1 MGPALCYGPV
11 PTDEGGMSEPDDD
24 SLLAIYAAG
33 DMAAAVPLARRHLP
47 RVLAVAQRM
56 LGDASE
62 AEDVAQEAL
71 MRLWRIAPDWEPGRA
86 KVSTWLYRVTANLC
100 TDRLRGRR
108 PTEPLDAANDP
119 AAPEPGVRERMQDDQ
134 RRAALENA
142 LARLPER
149 QRLAVILRHIEEL
162 PNPEIA
168 IAMGISVEAVESLTA
183 RGKLALGRI
192 LAGRKEALG
201 YVDE

>member
-1 MGPALCYGPV
+1 
-11 PTDEGGMSEPDDD
+11 MSEPDDET
-24 SLLAIYAAG
+24 LLAAYAAG
-33 DMAAAVPLARRHLP
+33 DMAAAAPLARRHLP

-56 LGDASE
+56 LGDAAE
-62 AEDVAQEAL
+62 AEDVSQEAL
-71 MRLWRIAPDWEPGRA
+71 MRLWRIAPDWEAGRA

-100 TDRLRGRR
+100 TDRLRARR
-108 PTEPLDAANDP
+108 HTEPLNAANDP
-119 AAPEPGVRERMQDDQ
+119 AAPEPGVSERMQDAQ
-134 RRAALENA
+134 RRTALEDA

-149 QRLAVILRHIEEL
+149 QRLAVILRHMEEL

-168 IAMGISVEAVESLTA
+168 VAMGVSVEAVESLTA
-183 RGKLALGRI
+183 RGKATLGRI